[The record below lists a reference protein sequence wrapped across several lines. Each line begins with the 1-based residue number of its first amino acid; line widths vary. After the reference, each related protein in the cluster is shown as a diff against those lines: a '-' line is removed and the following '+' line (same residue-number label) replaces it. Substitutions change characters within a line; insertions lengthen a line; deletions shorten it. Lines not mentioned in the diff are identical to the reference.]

1 MFAAVVCA
9 ITSLSAPLRFGG
21 QDSRQIKLNSTMLA
35 NQIMALRSTRNHILT
50 TSSDLQHLQVGRALA
65 LIFDIVTKYQEAL
78 MICWLLRGSLTWDQ
92 GACSRCQC
100 SPSRGLSAVGL
111 GRGAACCP
119 HAIPGK
125 GGPMAASTAHDC
137 LAPTPGMHTAQLA
150 WACGIRYTFTLPVDV
165 RDTRTSCS
173 TPCCTVVCATH
184 ER

>member
-1 MFAAVVCA
+1 MRDYQPFRTAQVRWSRFAPDQVEQHHA
-9 ITSLSAPLRFGG
+9 G
-21 QDSRQIKLNSTMLA
+21 QPNHGPSQHT
-35 NQIMALRSTRNHILT
+35 QPHPNHILGPAASAGWQS
-50 TSSDLQHLQVGRALA
+50 TSSHLRHRHQVPRGSN
-65 LIFDIVTKYQEAL
+65 D
-78 MICWLLRGSLTWDQ
+78 LLRGSLTWDQ

-137 LAPTPGMHTAQLA
+137 LAPTPGMHTAQFA